1 MSWSGTNV
9 AMLGSLA
16 VAASL
21 GWRAVSPSGLRSRQ
35 PLIYFPERGALNSI
49 WSLIASTWRTLIKQ
63 DGEVEK
69 EAVSLSSMSELHLLL
84 DVFEQFVLPLTVSGV
99 CAGNPPEGAAL
110 VHRKTHKCLVASS
123 SQTRQNPVMVPELL
137 AIQSAADILGP
148 GSGATSLQEYIM
160 VSTRPLSSLA
170 HEAVFA
176 SGVKTVYV
184 IFPGDNSFD
193 INFTPTA
200 PSAGA
205 VRHSNRYQTLHIP
218 EMVGCI
224 KPGMRN
230 FDSED
235 QMHESNKADQELA
248 RAQRRLLVLSQ
259 ILKKLKLESEKH

>member
-1 MSWSGTNV
+1 MSWNGTNTAV
-9 AMLGSLA
+9 LGSLA

-21 GWRAVSPSGLRSRQ
+21 GWRAVSASGLRRQ
-35 PLIYFPERGALNSI
+35 PLIYFPERGALSSF
-49 WSLIASTWRTLIKQ
+49 WSLLASTWRTLIKR

-69 EAVSLSSMSELHLLL
+69 ETATLSSMSELHLLI

-99 CAGNPPEGAAL
+99 CAGNPPEGTAL

-137 AIQSAADILGP
+137 AIQSAMDILGP

-176 SGVKTVYV
+176 SGIKTVYV
-184 IFPGDNSFD
+184 IFPGDSYDISFS
-193 INFTPTA
+193 PTA

-205 VRHSNRYQTLHIP
+205 VRHSNRYQILHIP

-230 FDSED
+230 FESED
-235 QMHESNKADQELA
+235 QMHESNKGDQELA